1 MRSDLCNMQGI
12 VSEAGFTAYHL
23 YDEDN
28 NMVAAINN
36 KSAAYYGY
44 NASQQRMFKLTGMN
58 MFEQQDA
65 GEIYAISYF
74 DDFR

>member
-1 MRSDLCNMQGI
+1 MQRF
-12 VSEAGFTAYHL
+12 VSEGGFTAYHL

-36 KSAAYYGY
+36 RNIAYYGY
-44 NASQQRMFKLTGMN
+44 NVSQQRMFKLTGMN
-58 MFEQQDA
+58 MFEGYDA
-65 GEIYAISYF
+65 GEICASAYF